1 MELKPRLWEVP
12 DHLWEKIRPILDSK
26 DPRKRTGRPR
36 ADQRRI
42 IDGIIFK
49 IRTGCQWNLI
59 PRVYGSDTTIHRW
72 LKRWTNLGI
81 WQELWK
87 VLAQESPE
95 LAQADWESE
104 IREDSEAR
112 KPRRASP

>member
-1 MELKPRLWEVP
+1 MALKPRLWEVP
-12 DHLWEKIRPILDSK
+12 DHLWEKILRILDSK

-59 PRVYGSDTTIHRW
+59 PRVYGSDTTIHRS
-72 LKRWTNLGI
+72 LKRWTSLGI
-81 WQELWK
+81 WPELWRM
-87 VLAQESPE
+87 LAQESPE
-95 LAQADWESE
+95 LARTDWESE
-104 IREDSEAR
+104 VREDPQPR
-112 KPRRASP
+112 KPRRAGP